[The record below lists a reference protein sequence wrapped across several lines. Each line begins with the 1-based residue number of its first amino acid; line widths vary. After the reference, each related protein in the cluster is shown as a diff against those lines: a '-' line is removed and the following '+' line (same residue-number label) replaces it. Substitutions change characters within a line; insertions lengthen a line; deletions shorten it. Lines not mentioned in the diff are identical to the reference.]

1 MCKEMKVMN
10 VLRDRSYKFG
20 MKAMAMLFVLS
31 WVPKMAAV
39 SPAHQIDV
47 VHAIRRVRE
56 ISGPNEKTAAAE
68 HLRDIVLTTRASD
81 IDDQTIHA
89 MASLLSIRLG
99 SVSYWVTEALGHF
112 GPRANFVAPKLRRI
126 LAESEC
132 VISETSSE
140 DMIRD
145 TLERIGSPAPPK
157 KCDRYIL
164 PK

>member
-1 MCKEMKVMN
+1 MN
-10 VLRDRSYKFG
+10 VLRDLSNKFG
-20 MKAMAMLFVLS
+20 IKSLAMLLVLS

-39 SPAHQIDV
+39 APAHQIDV
-47 VHAIRRVRE
+47 VHAIRRVRV

-81 IDDQTIHA
+81 IDNQTIRA
-89 MASLLSIRLG
+89 LASLLSIRLG
-99 SVSYWVTEALGHF
+99 AVRYWVAEALGHF
-112 GPRANFVAPKLRRI
+112 GPRAQFVAPKLRRI

-157 KCDRYIL
+157 RCDSYIF